1 METPIRIDLQGEG
14 LERARGAI
22 EKHVADL
29 GDRFGRITACRVTLR
44 SPSGRHKNGGQYA
57 IGIHLALPNGR
68 EVNVDRTPVLDERHA
83 DLAFAVNDAFK
94 RARRR
99 LQDEADRLQGHTKQ
113 HDAKPQGG
121 GGA

>member
-22 EKHVADL
+22 DKHVAEL
-29 GDRFGRITACRVTLR
+29 ESRFGRITACRVTLR
-44 SPSGRHKNGGQYA
+44 SPSRHHKSGGLFE

-68 EVNVDRTPVLDERHA
+68 EVNVDRTPTLDERHA

-99 LQDEADRLQGHTKQ
+99 LQDEADRLQRHVKQ
-113 HDAKPQGG
+113 HNGEA
-121 GGA
+121 